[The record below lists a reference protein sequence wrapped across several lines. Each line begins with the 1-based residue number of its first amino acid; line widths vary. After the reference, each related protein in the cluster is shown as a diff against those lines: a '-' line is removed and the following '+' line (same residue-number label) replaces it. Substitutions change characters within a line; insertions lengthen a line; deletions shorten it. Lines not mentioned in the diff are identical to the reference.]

1 VVERG
6 VAADDGPLDDALDD
20 GKDAA
25 GTRDAPRR
33 PDDTIFP

>member
-25 GTRDAPRR
+25 GTRGHAAV
-33 PDDTIFP
+33 T